1 MVYLPASTKFKP
13 NVGVIFQSRGS
24 VMGKKGSRACSTI
37 RKTWKSNCHG
47 YHTSCT
53 NSITRVL
60 IHPLTTIKAKAWRNQ
75 QKSTYKIVGG
85 SKIGN
90 HSPAWRGRIRVQS
103 VGKHA
108 PIVGVWDRNWC
119 FILIVQ
125 NVCYQ
130 NAFIIFSGPL
140 CKMLI
145 IFDKIIIFIKFK
157 IVIPIIPIIPPPSP
171 WPPGLSSF
179 QEPQALLQ
187 TKNKQIQKYPLN
199 HRFTTWPP
207 LENRRRRDGET
218 KNPILKKKKSP
229 PDTTRVIKAMQQRFF
244 FSKKTSPPSEN
255 KWHIWLFIDLIF
267 SLFVL
272 VLFMGKYIRIVY
284 TMFVKY
290 LPIKCLNLKEERKN
304 HTSVLILWRTFDCG
318 SFTL

>member
-1 MVYLPASTKFKP
+1 
-13 NVGVIFQSRGS
+13 
-24 VMGKKGSRACSTI
+24 MGKKGSRACSTI

-75 QKSTYKIVGG
+75 QKSTYKFVGG

-218 KNPILKKKKSP
+218 KNPILKKKV
-229 PDTTRVIKAMQQRFF
+229 TTGHHPSDQSHAAALFLFEKNFTTFRKQMTYMTFYRSHLLPVC
-244 FSKKTSPPSEN
+244 TSTIYGE
-255 KWHIWLFIDLIF
+255 I
-267 SLFVL
+267 
-272 VLFMGKYIRIVY
+272 
-284 TMFVKY
+284 
-290 LPIKCLNLKEERKN
+290 
-304 HTSVLILWRTFDCG
+304 HTYSIYHVCEI
-318 SFTL
+318 SSY